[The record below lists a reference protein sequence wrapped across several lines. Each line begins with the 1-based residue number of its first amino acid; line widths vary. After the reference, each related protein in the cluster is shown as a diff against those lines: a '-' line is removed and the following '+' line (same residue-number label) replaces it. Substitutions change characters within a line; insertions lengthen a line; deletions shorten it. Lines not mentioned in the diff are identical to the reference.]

1 MLVSAN
7 PWKFGT
13 EIVPRCIFFSQYIAH
28 DPSCSSHIT
37 VIVRAAKPQSQKQLW
52 DYLSHLLVWH
62 VVVDVVA
69 TMEVVVKAS
78 PENERRMKFGA
89 QEHKNCCNSGW
100 ASCQQW
106 EFVVGDI
113 KREVRPGYGF
123 ANCKV
128 PTASPF
134 CRNQDSSRCD
144 SLETPNSARNLDRQC
159 PLHSFSAKGNHEWNQ
174 TVAMDIYIGFICL
187 LMFPEELH
195 VFGRLRQVW
204 WAEG

>member
-1 MLVSAN
+1 M
-7 PWKFGT
+7 
-13 EIVPRCIFFSQYIAH
+13 VPRCIFFSQYIAH

-78 PENERRMKFGA
+78 LENERRMKFGA

-106 EFVVGDI
+106 E
-113 KREVRPGYGF
+113 
-123 ANCKV
+123 
-128 PTASPF
+128 T
-134 CRNQDSSRCD
+134 SRGRSD
-144 SLETPNSARNLDRQC
+144 LVMAL
-159 PLHSFSAKGNHEWNQ
+159 Q
-174 TVAMDIYIGFICL
+174 TVKFLLHLHFAEIEIHPDAIHQKLQIQQETWIDSAQFIPSLLKATRNETKLLPWIFTLVLFVCL
-187 LMFPEELH
+187 CSQKSYMYLADWDRCGEQRVRDHPCP
-195 VFGRLRQVW
+195 R
-204 WAEG
+204 AK